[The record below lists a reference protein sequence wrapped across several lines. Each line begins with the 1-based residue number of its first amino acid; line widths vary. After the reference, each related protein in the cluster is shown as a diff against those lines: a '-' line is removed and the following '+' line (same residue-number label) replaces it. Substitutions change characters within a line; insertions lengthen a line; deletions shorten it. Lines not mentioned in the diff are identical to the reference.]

1 MKIIAIANQKGGV
14 GKTTTAI
21 NVSAGLAAQGFKTLL
36 IDLDP
41 QGNTTKTFFP
51 LPEHITQ
58 SLTDVLVGGDK
69 RLSLAEA
76 LYNTHIPNLQL
87 APATISLARL
97 DQHLQ
102 IPDQFRL
109 KEALDTIPNVFDF
122 IIIDCPPALGTMLN
136 QAVNASQYIL
146 VPVGA
151 EFFPLQGVV
160 DLIDTITLTKK
171 YTNPSLLIL
180 GFVVTQFDTR
190 NAISGQAHAKLQEMF
205 GEKVFD
211 TVIRRNVKL
220 IYAPA
225 HVQTIYE
232 FAPKSSGSEDYSDLT
247 AELLEKLQ
255 IKSNLHIVKNK
266 AVNE

>member
-1 MKIIAIANQKGGV
+1 MTKIIALANQKGGV

-36 IDLDP
+36 VDLDP
-41 QGNTTKTFFP
+41 QGNATKTFFP
-51 LPEHITQ
+51 LPEQIEQ
-58 SLTDVLVGGDK
+58 SLTDVLVGDK
-69 RLSLAEA
+69 RIPLTDA
-76 LYNTHIPNLQL
+76 LYDTHIPGLNL

-109 KEALDTIPNVFDF
+109 KDALDTIIGVFDF
-122 IIIDCPPALGTMLN
+122 VIIDCPPALSTMLN
-136 QAVNASQYIL
+136 QAINASHYIL

-160 DLIDTITLTKK
+160 DLIDTISVTKK
-171 YTNPSLLIL
+171 YTNPNLVVL
-180 GFVVTQFDTR
+180 GYFSTQFDTR

-205 GEKVFD
+205 GDKVFE
-211 TVIRRNVKL
+211 TIIRRNSKL

-232 FAPKSSGSEDYSDLT
+232 FAPKSTGAEDYSDLT
-247 AELLEKLQ
+247 AELLERLDV
-255 IKSNLHIVKNK
+255 KSNLRIVKNK
-266 AVNE
+266 AANE